1 MLPIGWVVQHE
12 NRNIY
17 HICDKDDAQEFCQCK
32 VDFMRSNLSQNS
44 WTFEQID
51 KDFKDIAHR
60 LEDKEENVFLKG
72 KSECEK
78 LFNKPHTN

>member
-1 MLPIGWVVQHE
+1 
-12 NRNIY
+12 
-17 HICDKDDAQEFCQCK
+17 
-32 VDFMRSNLSQNS
+32 MRSNLSQNS